1 MTADMIHVKTYDA
14 PEYNIREI
22 LRYADCGKAE
32 AEEFPLLKECLAELE
47 GKLSYKVCWRYFPIR
62 RLENG
67 LDLSFAETDSA
78 ALGRNLA
85 DCDGVIVFAATTG
98 LGIDRPIAKYGR
110 ISPSKSFLFHA
121 VGAERIESL
130 CDCFCAEIQKQ
141 AAEQERFIKPR
152 FSPGYGDLPL
162 EMQES
167 IFRVL
172 DCPRKIGLSLNKSLL
187 MSPSKSVTALIGI
200 TEKNTGH
207 SLGKCDSCENEGCA
221 FRG

>member
-1 MTADMIHVKTYDA
+1 MTADMVHVRTYNI
-14 PEYNIREI
+14 PEYDIREI
-22 LRYADCGKAE
+22 LRYAGCGKAE
-32 AEEFPLLKECLAELE
+32 VEELPLLQECLAELD
-47 GKLSYKVCWRYFPIR
+47 GKLSFKVCWRYFPIR
-62 RLENG
+62 RLEHG
-67 LDLSFAETDSA
+67 LDLTFAETDSA

-85 DCDGVIVFAATTG
+85 DCDGIIVFAATIG
-98 LGIDRPIAKYGR
+98 LGIDRLIAKYGR
-110 ISPSKSFLFHA
+110 ISPSKSFLFQA

-130 CDCFCAEIQKQ
+130 CECFCAEIQKQ
-141 AAEQERFIKPR
+141 AAEQGRFIKPR

-172 DCPRKIGLSLNKSLL
+172 DCPRKIGLSLNRSLL

-200 TEKNTGH
+200 TEKNTER
-207 SLGKCDSCENEGCA
+207 SLGKCDRCENEGCA